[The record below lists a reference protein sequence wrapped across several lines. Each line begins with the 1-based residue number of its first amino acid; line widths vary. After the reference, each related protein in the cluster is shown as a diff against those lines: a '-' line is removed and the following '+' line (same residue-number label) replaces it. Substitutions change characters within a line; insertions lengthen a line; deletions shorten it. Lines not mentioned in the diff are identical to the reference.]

1 MKNILLARRYASAS
15 IQFLNENDY
24 IAILKQLEIFKKA
37 IADNLQI
44 KKIFASAIISKNKKI
59 QFAQNIVEQLDNK
72 DFWLQIITVLINKN
86 RGNILDLFLEEFK
99 KVLNEK
105 LNQKY
110 VQLILAHKQDN
121 NTIELIKNELEKV
134 LKFKVV
140 CDVEI
145 DKKIIGGFIAK
156 TDNQLIDASVHSNL
170 QRFVKTMS
178 KSYN

>member
-24 IAILKQLEIFKKA
+24 IAILKQLEIFRKA
-37 IADNLQI
+37 ISDNLQI